1 MEFLFYG
8 HEVLQVEGDIGGYPI
23 PQYRQ
28 KNWQIPSYRDNNRR
42 DTDTVFMTGYAY
54 PSGVFIFFLFFLI
67 FYLEHEC
74 TRNQPQPWQENVKRP

>member
-54 PSGVFIFFLFFLI
+54 PSGVFIVFFFFFFFI
-67 FYLEHEC
+67 SSTNALEINLSHGKK
-74 TRNQPQPWQENVKRP
+74 T